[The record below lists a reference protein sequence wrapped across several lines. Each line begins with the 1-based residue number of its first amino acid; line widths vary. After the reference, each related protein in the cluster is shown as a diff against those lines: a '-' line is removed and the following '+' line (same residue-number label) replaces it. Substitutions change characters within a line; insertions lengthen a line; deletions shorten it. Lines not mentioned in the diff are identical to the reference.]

1 MQLMKHNILKNNS
14 FEQKKLKVK
23 TISPVNIL
31 QLFKVNSTCL
41 TIFGHQLTL

>member
-14 FEQKKLKVK
+14 SEQKKLKVK

-31 QLFKVNSTCL
+31 QLL
-41 TIFGHQLTL
+41 R